1 MSEETTV
8 QPDEGQ
14 EAPSQDSGLLDSVSA
29 TDESQQEP
37 KPEETSV
44 EHRADD
50 SIPEDEPV
58 DKPEWWPENFWKK
71 DSAEPDLEGIAKSWM
86 DLRKQISQGK
96 HKAPPDGKY
105 DLSAFG
111 DDLDNKPMVPVFQ
124 KWAQE
129 NGISQTAFDSLAK
142 EITQAAQEIIGDQAV
157 QFDPV
162 AEKKAL
168 GANADSVINGMV
180 SWARGLVNKGIW
192 SAEDFDEFKVMGGT
206 AKGLKAL
213 MKLRETYEGS
223 KIPTESMPIEGMPT
237 DQELQQ
243 MVGDPKYQS
252 DPAYR
257 QKVERL
263 FQARYN

>member
-1 MSEETTV
+1 MSEDTAV
-8 QPDEGQ
+8 QPDNGQ
-14 EAPSQDSGLLDSVSA
+14 ETPSDETGLLDSVTA
-29 TDESQQEP
+29 TDESQQET
-37 KPEETSV
+37 KQEETSV
-44 EHRADD
+44 EHRASE
-50 SIPEDEPV
+50 SIPEDEPME
-58 DKPEWWPENFWKK
+58 KPDWWPENFWKK
-71 DSAEPDLEGIAKSWM
+71 DSSEPDLEGIAKSWM

-96 HKAPPDGKY
+96 HKAPPEGKY

-111 DDLDNKPMVPVFQ
+111 EDAENKPMVPVFQ
-124 KWAQE
+124 KWAAE
-129 NGISQTAFDSLAK
+129 NGISQTAFDALAS
-142 EITQAAQEIIGDQAV
+142 ELTGMANEAIAAQQ

-168 GANADSVINGMV
+168 GPNADAVINGMV